1 MPAPAALCLDR
12 AATHVDIEPG
22 GEIVVRGSLYSKL
35 DGTTIDATTTAW
47 PKEAPGGA
55 SVDSGGLFDIEAG
68 GFHITARNPATHE
81 VTAVATGEPA
91 PACGEAGVE
100 APCIPLRLLPQ
111 ARSRLIT
118 AAEWKDSLIGG
129 APGAPAKCFAL
140 EVHSTVIPAVPPNTK
155 PYLVGGGVLLGALA
169 LATLAWKAQKR
180 RSASPTGQLLALAKR
195 VQGKL
200 KTADP
205 VLAATLTGAL
215 DTALRALRERRV
227 DASST
232 EGERVVQVLRRVE
245 VQLDETAAKAR
256 AKEEQEVADDLVR
269 ELESAIE
276 AADEAGVIGGREP
289 RR

>member
-1 MPAPAALCLDR
+1 MPAPAAICLDR

-22 GEIVVRGSLYSKL
+22 GEIVVRGSFRSKH
-35 DGTTIDATTTAW
+35 DGTTIDAATTAW

-55 SVDSGGLFDIEAG
+55 SVDSGGLLDIEAG

-111 ARSRLIT
+111 ARSRLMT
-118 AAEWKDSLIGG
+118 TAEWRASLVGG
-129 APGAPAKCFAL
+129 SAGGGQCFAL

-269 ELESAIE
+269 DLESAIE
-276 AADEAGVIGGREP
+276 AADEASALGGREP